1 MPIYSFAC
9 MTCGEFT
16 DMRSMDRADEDAAC
30 PLCGSPAPRT
40 VSAPYIWGRGVNPL
54 VRHANERNERS
65 AHEPRVVSRQQWQ
78 CEAAAP
84 TQSRLHGA
92 GLCNCCVTSSF
103 GRR

>member
-9 MTCGEFT
+9 RTCGEFT
-16 DMRSMDRADEDAAC
+16 DMRSMDRASEDMAC
-30 PLCGSPAPRT
+30 PVCGRQAPRT
-40 VSAPYIWGRGVNPL
+40 ISAPHIMGVNPL
-54 VRHANERNERS
+54 VRFAHERNERS

-78 CEAAAP
+78 CEAAAGP
-84 TQSRLHGA
+84 AQSRLHGP